1 MWVQRNTFDRSYNAD
16 VLLYDDDVLL
26 YDDDDAV
33 FHEYPRRQQTPRVFV
48 EPVRTSFRRQPGP
61 IHPTCHQ
68 TVQRSPLLRSRLRRS
83 VPDALPDASVV
94 RCPCRLWGWQGLVR
108 GR

>member
-33 FHEYPRRQQTPRVFV
+33 FHEYPRRQ
-48 EPVRTSFRRQPGP
+48 
-61 IHPTCHQ
+61 
-68 TVQRSPLLRSRLRRS
+68 
-83 VPDALPDASVV
+83 
-94 RCPCRLWGWQGLVR
+94 
-108 GR
+108 